1 MGFTRQLMVF
11 VAVLHGHHCTDI
23 RLWIFQSLESSLKIQ
38 SAVEKQKNIESEAT
52 TLWEALCKL
61 QSAEGEKM
69 HFFVLSPLT
78 ITATHVKLGGDVITT

>member
-38 SAVEKQKNIESEAT
+38 SAVEKQKNTESEAT
-52 TLWEALCKL
+52 TL
-61 QSAEGEKM
+61 
-69 HFFVLSPLT
+69 
-78 ITATHVKLGGDVITT
+78 